1 MNANVATQTR
11 EDMIEKKIDID
22 FARNMEIASTSNGG
36 SFVPKTLG
44 EGMEFAKM
52 MAISGPMVGKSFR
65 NQPGACLGIA
75 MQAWRWGM
83 DPFAVSQKSYTTNES
98 IAYEAQLVAAVIH
111 TRAPIEGKPTY
122 TYEGEGDDLICT
134 VSVKLV
140 GEDEPKTM
148 VSPRCGNI
156 TPKNSPL
163 WKTNP
168 RQQLAYH
175 TIRNW
180 ARLYVPEIIMGVYDA
195 EEVEEMARAER
206 ARDVTPKKTSA
217 SVLDQFS
224 ATEQPAPVVPINEL
238 VAKLK
243 TALEEAPDKD
253 ELSAIWNVAM
263 RDGEIARIREADE
276 GQAQK
281 LSVTYNYRSM
291 AFDEDR
297 NKAAAAEPEAEDPPM
312 PTADNSHAARD
323 PEPDDEDATRK
334 QDDDSGKTN
343 DAAGEAEPT
352 DEEADAAV
360 EYTRR
365 ALATLTG
372 LKTANA
378 INNWYDGEFLPARKK
393 HGLSDEQVNV
403 VDNKRIARLKAI
415 QGTK

>member
-224 ATEQPAPVVPINEL
+224 STEQPAPVVPINEL

-243 TALEEAPDKD
+243 AALEEAPDKD

-281 LSVTYNYRSM
+281 LSVIYNYRSM

-297 NKAAAAEPEAEDPPM
+297 NKAAAAAEAQGNEGAGDPEDPPM
-312 PTADNSHAARD
+312 PTGEEEQRQ
-323 PEPDDEDATRK
+323 

-343 DAAGEAEPT
+343 DAAGEAEMSDDEMEAATAYATFAIGQIKGFQNAKALGGWFNSTFLKEAKEKRLSIGQIERIT
-352 DEEADAAV
+352 DERDKQ
-360 EYTRR
+360 
-365 ALATLTG
+365 
-372 LKTANA
+372 LKT
-378 INNWYDGEFLPARKK
+378 FK
-393 HGLSDEQVNV
+393 
-403 VDNKRIARLKAI
+403 
-415 QGTK
+415 